1 MSNYMFTV
9 SFLLM
14 PLSLVFG
21 MGWFL
26 CFMRISTFFP

>member
-14 PLSLVFG
+14 LLSSVFG